1 MHVAHGY
8 EHVAFAV
15 HDGNV
20 GGRILGG
27 EHGQMPRPD
36 ARGGAG
42 AAQHVA
48 VCITAHS
55 AAQLHRQAQ
64 TAQVVADVAAHAARR
79 KMQAAGVGIPH
90 YDGSVAL
97 AVDVH
102 VRAADPGNV
111 SRHGRSL
118 LSEKAAPRKRRHAA
132 GKYIALLYFFK
143 IKNASPAKTHGA
155 AEM

>member
-1 MHVAHGY
+1 MHVAHGH

-36 ARGGAG
+36 ACGGAG

-118 LSEKAAPRKRRHAA
+118 LSEKAAPRKRAA
-132 GKYIALLYFFK
+132 CGREVYSIIVLF
-143 IKNASPAKTHGA
+143 
-155 AEM
+155 